1 MPSFALTAAAA
12 AAGYTWV
19 MDGSMPGTIAV
30 LTQYINQ
37 QKRPSCFSVIVNTRP
52 GNSGVF
58 LDRLNAATIDY
69 LQVVFNA
76 TSPMGH

>member
-1 MPSFALTAAAA
+1 
-12 AAGYTWV
+12 

-37 QKRPSCFSVIVNTRP
+37 KSLPTCFAVIVNTRP
-52 GNSGVF
+52 ANSGVF
-58 LDRLNAATIDY
+58 LDKLNAATIDY

-76 TSPMGH
+76 TTP

>member
-1 MPSFALTAAAA
+1 MPSFALTAAAAA

-37 QKRPSCFSVIVNTRP
+37 QQHPLC
-52 GNSGVF
+52 
-58 LDRLNAATIDY
+58 
-69 LQVVFNA
+69 
-76 TSPMGH
+76 SPF